1 MNVDITKKRVIEE
14 KRYTGHL
21 NTAGGQPAWKIV
33 VIGMSYLVIFIC
45 ICMCIYFTIKH

>member
-1 MNVDITKKRVIEE
+1 MNVDITKKRVI
-14 KRYTGHL
+14 
-21 NTAGGQPAWKIV
+21 GGQPAWKIV